1 MKLKKLLIASAVVAA
16 VAGAMSTAAFA
27 EGDFVATYEN
37 GTVTLGAYTEIA
49 TDNTMVIVDTGADGE
64 KLTEINEENIHQIN
78 QQAGAYTAI
87 PVGELAPGKYE
98 VRIGGDGNL
107 YSAIFEVKGEAG
119 DSPYYDD
126 GTVLLGNASLDSE
139 GTIDSEDVLIVL
151 DYTVGERDYTKDQ
164 LQAMDVNESTNI
176 DSEDV
181 LIVLDY
187 TVGVRTILG
196 EKTIGERTE
205 FVSVDGVAE

>member
-27 EGDFVATYEN
+27 ADAFVATYEN
-37 GTVTLGAYTEIA
+37 GTVAIGEYAEIK

-107 YSAIFEVKGEAG
+107 YSAIFEVKGEVDPDNPYADSTRLLG
-119 DSPYYDD
+119 DVTGEGEINPTDLSSLANSLAQI
-126 GTVLLGNASLDSE
+126 TVLEGEDLEAADANDSGE
-139 GTIDSEDVLIVL
+139 VNPTDLSALANYLANIDNVTVDGVK
-151 DYTVGERDYTKDQ
+151 TVGEK
-164 LQAMDVNESTNI
+164 TNY
-176 DSEDV
+176 V
-181 LIVLDY
+181 
-187 TVGVRTILG
+187 TIS
-196 EKTIGERTE
+196 K
-205 FVSVDGVAE
+205 

>member
-27 EGDFVATYEN
+27 EDAFVATYEN
-37 GTVTLGAYTEIA
+37 GTVAIGEYAEIK

-107 YSAIFEVKGEAG
+107 YSAIFEVKGEVDPDNPYA
-119 DSPYYDD
+119 DS
-126 GTVLLGNASLDSE
+126 TRLLGNVNDDENIDEFDAT
-139 GTIDSEDVLIVL
+139 TIL
-151 DYTVGERDYTKDQ
+151 DYVVGYAELEGEKLEAADAD
-164 LQAMDVNESTNI
+164 DSGEPNEFDATTI
-176 DSEDV
+176 
-181 LIVLDY
+181 LDY
-187 TVGVRTILG
+187 VVGYNDSLG
-196 EKTIGERTE
+196 DKQVKDKTNY
-205 FVSVDGVAE
+205 VYQQ

>member
-27 EGDFVATYEN
+27 EGDFDVTYKN

-78 QQAGAYTAI
+78 QQAGAYTVI
-87 PVGELAPGKYE
+87 PVGELEDGTYE

-107 YSAIFEVKGEAG
+107 YSATFTVGGSTRLVG
-119 DSPYYDD
+119 DASGD
-126 GTVLLGNASLDSE
+126 GTINTSDASRAMNHAMLLETLVGDDLKAADVTRDSAVNTTDASE
-139 GTIDSEDVLIVL
+139 IMN
-151 DYTVGERDYTKDQ
+151 Y
-164 LQAMDVNESTNI
+164 AM
-176 DSEDV
+176 
-181 LIVLDY
+181 LLP
-187 TVGVRTILG
+187 
-196 EKTIGERTE
+196 TE
-205 FVSVDGVAE
+205 YIDGVTTISD